1 MEDTDWLAP
10 SMPAAETD
18 LLTACYRNADVI
30 LEYGSGSSTV
40 LASAMPNKLIVS
52 VESDLDWAL
61 RVQQELYARKLP
73 SPAVLY
79 HVDVG
84 PTGKWGRPMDATKW
98 QQFSRYATAIWSEP
112 HFRDPDVVL
121 IDGRLRLGCLAAVA
135 LGIRRK
141 TIVLFDD
148 YNNRPLYKRRNII
161 VQPDL
166 VAGRMAKF
174 TLEPGM
180 VDQRNFSAVVD
191 MFNTMSTVA
200 STDYRYYH

>member
-1 MEDTDWLAP
+1 MDQTDWLAP
-10 SMPAAETD
+10 SMPAEETA
-18 LLTACYRNADVI
+18 LLTESYRDADVI
-30 LEYGSGSSTV
+30 LEYGSGSSTA
-40 LASAMPNKLIVS
+40 LASAMPNKLIFS

-61 RVQQELYARKLP
+61 RLQQELYVRKLP

-84 PTGKWGRPMDATKW
+84 PTGKWGRPLTAEKW

-141 TIVLFDD
+141 TVVLFDD
-148 YNNRPLYKRRNII
+148 YVNRPYYKRKNAIAR
-161 VQPDL
+161 PDL
-166 VAGRMAKF
+166 VVGRMAKF

-180 VDQRNFSAVVD
+180 IDHGRFSAVID
-191 MFNTMSTVA
+191 MFSMMSTVA
-200 STDYRYYH
+200 GTDHKYYN